1 MDRIHHFPKIISHRG
16 VCRRHIENT
25 IPALKAAK
33 DENVDMI
40 EMDVH
45 ETGDDRFI
53 VVHDARLSPDT
64 PPWRNLTYPQ
74 VQAVTGHD
82 DRAPLLSDC
91 LAAIRPVPVN
101 IEIKHFRKADNFSK
115 ELEASPISEGSVVSS
130 SHVDLLERLHTGGLG
145 LPMMLVVSISRRR
158 TLKENM
164 RKPHGASSPACCRD
178 FWMGRPCIISF
189 CEKTS
194 SVACSAGAAGCLSG
208 PSMTGRIWRNL
219 FSGKWTALFQIIPTG
234 CKRSNI
240 GLHLR
245 KPDKFS

>member
-1 MDRIHHFPKIISHRG
+1 MDRIHRFPKIISHRG

-45 ETGDDRFI
+45 ETGDGRFI
-53 VVHDARLSPDT
+53 VYHDARLNPDT

-91 LAAIRPVPVN
+91 LEAIRSVPVN

-130 SHVDLLERLHTGGLG
+130 SHVDLLERLHRGGLR
-145 LPMMLVVSISRRR
+145 LPLMLVVSISSRR
-158 TLKENM
+158 TLGQNM
-164 RKPHGASSPACCRD
+164 RNAVWCMVPGLLPGFLDGAAVHHRLLRKKFVSSMQRRGARVFAWTVDDRNDMEKFISWTVDGIISNYPDRLQALKHRSSP
-178 FWMGRPCIISF
+178 S
-189 CEKTS
+189 E
-194 SVACSAGAAGCLSG
+194 
-208 PSMTGRIWRNL
+208 TG
-219 FSGKWTALFQIIPTG
+219 
-234 CKRSNI
+234 
-240 GLHLR
+240 
-245 KPDKFS
+245 

>member
-1 MDRIHHFPKIISHRG
+1 VDRIHHFPKIISHRG

-45 ETGDDRFI
+45 ETGDGRFI

-164 RKPHGASSPACCRD
+164 TNAAWCIFPGLLPRFLDGAAVHHKLLRKNFVRSLQRRGGRVFVWTVDDRKDMEKFIFWEVDGIISNYPHRLQALKHRSSP
-178 FWMGRPCIISF
+178 S
-189 CEKTS
+189 E
-194 SVACSAGAAGCLSG
+194 
-208 PSMTGRIWRNL
+208 TG
-219 FSGKWTALFQIIPTG
+219 
-234 CKRSNI
+234 
-240 GLHLR
+240 
-245 KPDKFS
+245 